1 MLTMIVLAVFAGF
14 GALSVLWAAFGCLL
28 PSPGRTVL
36 VHSCG
41 SCGEAEMMIR
51 RHRWLLGLGAL
62 RCPLILVDG
71 GLTEQERSILESRD
85 IKMMTRAELM
95 AWSGQELD
103 PFG

>member
-14 GALSVLWAAFGCLL
+14 GVLSVLWAVFGCLL
-28 PSPGRTVL
+28 PSPRGTVL
-36 VHSCG
+36 VHLCR
-41 SCGEAEMMIR
+41 SCGEAEMTVH

-71 GLTEQERSILESRD
+71 GLTEDERSLLEAKGM
-85 IKMMTRAELM
+85 KMMTLAELE
-95 AWSGQELD
+95 ARTGQEWD